1 MAQDTPKDNAGFTL
15 PAPAS
20 APPAADAP
28 AAGAA
33 ATTATTEPAPA
44 LDPASTTD
52 TSSRDTLIGGVV
64 LLLLL
69 LLLLLLVLVSTA
81 ARRRGFYGSAGPWI
95 GGGMG
100 GGWGGGFGI
109 GGAVLLILFVAFF
122 FAKNPYANG
131 LVAKRVP
138 PNKANASGWW
148 LFIFLASLATGVV
161 LAAVNAHKFLAPL
174 FMGPLVLVGLVALL
188 LTFTSSRR

>member
-1 MAQDTPKDNAGFTL
+1 MAQDTPKDNTGFTL
-15 PAPAS
+15 PAPVAGQAS

-28 AAGAA
+28 AAAS

-44 LDPASTTD
+44 LDPVGTTD
-52 TSSRDTLIGGVV
+52 TSSRDTLVGGVV
-64 LLLLL
+64 LLLL
-69 LLLLLLVLVSTA
+69 
-81 ARRRGFYGSAGPWI
+81 FI
-95 GGGMG
+95 
-100 GGWGGGFGI
+100 
-109 GGAVLLILFVAFF
+109 AFF
-122 FAKNPYANG
+122 FAKNAYANG

>member
-15 PAPAS
+15 PAPVTAPAS
-20 APPAADAP
+20 APPAADAS
-28 AAGAA
+28 AAAS

-52 TSSRDTLIGGVV
+52 TSSRDTLVGGVV
-64 LLLLL
+64 LLLL
-69 LLLLLLVLVSTA
+69 
-81 ARRRGFYGSAGPWI
+81 FI
-95 GGGMG
+95 
-100 GGWGGGFGI
+100 
-109 GGAVLLILFVAFF
+109 AFF
-122 FAKNPYANG
+122 FAKNAYANG

-148 LFIFLASLATGVV
+148 LFIFLASRATGVV

>member
-15 PAPAS
+15 PAPVTAPAS
-20 APPAADAP
+20 APPAADA
-28 AAGAA
+28 AA
-33 ATTATTEPAPA
+33 AASAATATTEAAPA
-44 LDPASTTD
+44 FDAAGTTD
-52 TSSRDTLIGGVV
+52 TSSRDTLVGGVV
-64 LLLLL
+64 LLLL
-69 LLLLLLVLVSTA
+69 
-81 ARRRGFYGSAGPWI
+81 FI
-95 GGGMG
+95 
-100 GGWGGGFGI
+100 
-109 GGAVLLILFVAFF
+109 AFF
-122 FAKNPYANG
+122 FAKNAYANG

>member
-15 PAPAS
+15 PAPVTAPAS
-20 APPAADAP
+20 APPAMDAP
-28 AAGAA
+28 AASA
-33 ATTATTEPAPA
+33 ATATATTEPAPA
-44 LDPASTTD
+44 FDAAGTTD
-52 TSSRDTLIGGVV
+52 TSSRDTLVGGVV
-64 LLLLL
+64 LLLL
-69 LLLLLLVLVSTA
+69 
-81 ARRRGFYGSAGPWI
+81 FI
-95 GGGMG
+95 
-100 GGWGGGFGI
+100 
-109 GGAVLLILFVAFF
+109 AFF
-122 FAKNPYANG
+122 FAKNAYANG

>member
-1 MAQDTPKDNAGFTL
+1 MAQDTPKDNTGFTL

-20 APPAADAP
+20 APPAADAS
-28 AAGAA
+28 AAS
-33 ATTATTEPAPA
+33 ATASATTEPAPA
-44 LDPASTTD
+44 FDAAGTTD
-52 TSSRDTLIGGVV
+52 TSSRDTLVGGVV
-64 LLLLL
+64 LLLL
-69 LLLLLLVLVSTA
+69 
-81 ARRRGFYGSAGPWI
+81 FI
-95 GGGMG
+95 
-100 GGWGGGFGI
+100 
-109 GGAVLLILFVAFF
+109 AFF
-122 FAKNPYANG
+122 FAKNAYANG

>member
-1 MAQDTPKDNAGFTL
+1 MAQDTPKDNTGFTL
-15 PAPAS
+15 PAPVTAPAS
-20 APPAADAP
+20 APPAADA
-28 AAGAA
+28 AA
-33 ATTATTEPAPA
+33 AASAATATTEAAPA
-44 LDPASTTD
+44 FDAAGTTD
-52 TSSRDTLIGGVV
+52 TSSRDTLVGGVV
-64 LLLLL
+64 LLLL
-69 LLLLLLVLVSTA
+69 
-81 ARRRGFYGSAGPWI
+81 FI
-95 GGGMG
+95 
-100 GGWGGGFGI
+100 
-109 GGAVLLILFVAFF
+109 AFF
-122 FAKNPYANG
+122 FAKNAYANG

>member
-33 ATTATTEPAPA
+33 ATTATTEAAPA

-52 TSSRDTLIGGVV
+52 TSSRDTLVGGVV
-64 LLLLL
+64 LLLL
-69 LLLLLLVLVSTA
+69 
-81 ARRRGFYGSAGPWI
+81 FI
-95 GGGMG
+95 
-100 GGWGGGFGI
+100 
-109 GGAVLLILFVAFF
+109 AFF
-122 FAKNPYANG
+122 FAKNAYANG

>member
-15 PAPAS
+15 PAPVTAPAS
-20 APPAADAP
+20 APPAADA
-28 AAGAA
+28 AGASA
-33 ATTATTEPAPA
+33 SATTATTEPAPA
-44 LDPASTTD
+44 LDPASTSD
-52 TSSRDTLIGGVV
+52 TSSRDTLVGGVV
-64 LLLLL
+64 LLLL
-69 LLLLLLVLVSTA
+69 
-81 ARRRGFYGSAGPWI
+81 FI
-95 GGGMG
+95 
-100 GGWGGGFGI
+100 
-109 GGAVLLILFVAFF
+109 AFF
-122 FAKNPYANG
+122 FAKNAYANG

>member
-1 MAQDTPKDNAGFTL
+1 MAQETPKDNAGFTL
-15 PAPAS
+15 PAPVSAPAS
-20 APPAADAP
+20 TPPAADASAAS
-28 AAGAA
+28 AAG
-33 ATTATTEPAPA
+33 TATTEAAPA
-44 LDPASTTD
+44 FDAAGTTD

-64 LLLLL
+64 LLLLC
-69 LLLLLLVLVSTA
+69 
-81 ARRRGFYGSAGPWI
+81 I
-95 GGGMG
+95 
-100 GGWGGGFGI
+100 
-109 GGAVLLILFVAFF
+109 AFF
-122 FAKNPYANG
+122 FAKNAYANG

>member
-15 PAPAS
+15 PVPVTAPAS

-28 AAGAA
+28 AASAA
-33 ATTATTEPAPA
+33 TTTATTEPAPA
-44 LDPASTTD
+44 FDVAGTTD
-52 TSSRDTLIGGVV
+52 TSSRDTLVGGVV
-64 LLLLL
+64 LLLL
-69 LLLLLLVLVSTA
+69 
-81 ARRRGFYGSAGPWI
+81 FI
-95 GGGMG
+95 
-100 GGWGGGFGI
+100 
-109 GGAVLLILFVAFF
+109 AFF
-122 FAKNPYANG
+122 FAKNAYANG

-138 PNKANASGWW
+138 PNRANASGWW

>member
-1 MAQDTPKDNAGFTL
+1 MAQDTPKDNTGFIL

-28 AAGAA
+28 AASAA
-33 ATTATTEPAPA
+33 ASIAMTEAAPA

-52 TSSRDTLIGGVV
+52 TSSRDTLVGGVV
-64 LLLLL
+64 LLLL
-69 LLLLLLVLVSTA
+69 
-81 ARRRGFYGSAGPWI
+81 FI
-95 GGGMG
+95 
-100 GGWGGGFGI
+100 
-109 GGAVLLILFVAFF
+109 AFF
-122 FAKNPYANG
+122 FAKNAYANG

>member
-1 MAQDTPKDNAGFTL
+1 MAQDTPKDNTGFTL
-15 PAPAS
+15 PAPVTAPASVPPDAS
-20 APPAADAP
+20 AASAAS
-28 AAGAA
+28 G
-33 ATTATTEPAPA
+33 TTAITEAAPA

-52 TSSRDTLIGGVV
+52 TSSRDTLVGGVV
-64 LLLLL
+64 LLLL
-69 LLLLLLVLVSTA
+69 
-81 ARRRGFYGSAGPWI
+81 FI
-95 GGGMG
+95 
-100 GGWGGGFGI
+100 
-109 GGAVLLILFVAFF
+109 AFF
-122 FAKNPYANG
+122 FAKNAYANG

>member
-15 PAPAS
+15 PVPAS

-28 AAGAA
+28 AAGAV
-33 ATTATTEPAPA
+33 ATTATIEPAPA

-64 LLLLL
+64 LLLL
-69 LLLLLLVLVSTA
+69 
-81 ARRRGFYGSAGPWI
+81 FI
-95 GGGMG
+95 
-100 GGWGGGFGI
+100 
-109 GGAVLLILFVAFF
+109 AFF
-122 FAKNPYANG
+122 FAKNAYANG

>member
-1 MAQDTPKDNAGFTL
+1 MAQDTPKDNTGFTL
-15 PAPAS
+15 PAPVAAPAS
-20 APPAADAP
+20 APPAADAS

-33 ATTATTEPAPA
+33 STATTEPAPA
-44 LDPASTTD
+44 FDAAATTD

-64 LLLLL
+64 LLLL
-69 LLLLLLVLVSTA
+69 
-81 ARRRGFYGSAGPWI
+81 FI
-95 GGGMG
+95 
-100 GGWGGGFGI
+100 
-109 GGAVLLILFVAFF
+109 AFF
-122 FAKNPYANG
+122 FAKNAYANG

>member
-20 APPAADAP
+20 APPAADATAAP
-28 AAGAA
+28 AAAS
-33 ATTATTEPAPA
+33 ATAGTTEPAPA
-44 LDPASTTD
+44 FDAAGTTD
-52 TSSRDTLIGGVV
+52 TSSRDTLVGGVV
-64 LLLLL
+64 LLLL
-69 LLLLLLVLVSTA
+69 
-81 ARRRGFYGSAGPWI
+81 FI
-95 GGGMG
+95 
-100 GGWGGGFGI
+100 
-109 GGAVLLILFVAFF
+109 AFF
-122 FAKNPYANG
+122 FAKNAYANG

>member
-1 MAQDTPKDNAGFTL
+1 MAQETPKDNAGFTL

-20 APPAADAP
+20 APPAADAS
-28 AAGAA
+28 AA
-33 ATTATTEPAPA
+33 ASTTTATTEAAPA

-52 TSSRDTLIGGVV
+52 TSSRDTLVGGVV
-64 LLLLL
+64 LLLL
-69 LLLLLLVLVSTA
+69 
-81 ARRRGFYGSAGPWI
+81 FI
-95 GGGMG
+95 
-100 GGWGGGFGI
+100 
-109 GGAVLLILFVAFF
+109 AFF
-122 FAKNPYANG
+122 FAKNAYANG